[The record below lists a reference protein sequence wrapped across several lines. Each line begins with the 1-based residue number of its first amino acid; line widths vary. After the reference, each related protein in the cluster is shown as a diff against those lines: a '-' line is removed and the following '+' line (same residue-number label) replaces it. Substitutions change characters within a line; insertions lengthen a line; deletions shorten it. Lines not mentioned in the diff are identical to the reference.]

1 MSLSLRATRPRF
13 PLLFALCLAAPVIV
27 AGQTAATPPVAR
39 LITANPAYTRP
50 RRVSPVSDSSAT
62 LTHVAP
68 SPSLEEAS
76 SIEKAA
82 FEATNRERVKNGLP
96 ALIWDADLCRMAREH
111 SENMAQR
118 GYFAHV
124 TPDGARLRDRARA
137 IGITHY
143 QVLGENIAY
152 NLGYDDPGTF
162 AVERWMMSPGH
173 RANILYAGFKAMAVG
188 TFVAPDGSVYLTQT
202 FITR

>member
-1 MSLSLRATRPRF
+1 MSLSQRATRPRF
-13 PLLFALCLAAPVIV
+13 PLLFAFCLAAPVIV

-162 AVERWMMSPGH
+162 AVERWMISPGH
-173 RANILYAGFKAMAVG
+173 RANILRREFGRVG
-188 TFVAPDGSVYLTQT
+188 IGVLDGGMRGLMVSQE
-202 FITR
+202 FRN